1 MENRL
6 AKMAF
11 TRPNFNKL
19 LFMRSSNSNR
29 LIVGISGASGI
40 TYGIKAL
47 VQARDA
53 GLETHLV
60 VTKAAH
66 MTRAYETNFSANELR
81 DLADTSYPIDNVGA
95 KIASGSFSTEGMI
108 IAPCSVRTLA
118 AISLGL
124 NDNLLTRAADV
135 TLKERRP
142 LILLVRE
149 TPLTLAHLRAMTL
162 VTEMGGIIMPPMP
175 AFYLLPETIEAM
187 VNSTVS
193 HALELLNIEMPN
205 RSRWAGLHRSAQPEF
220 NKQK

>member
-1 MENRL
+1 
-6 AKMAF
+6 
-11 TRPNFNKL
+11 
-19 LFMRSSNSNR
+19 MRSPNSNR

-40 TYGIKAL
+40 IYGINTL
-47 VQARDA
+47 IQSREA

-66 MTRAYETNFSANELR
+66 MTRAHETNFSANELR
-81 DLADTSYPIDNVGA
+81 ALADSSYSVDNVGA
-95 KIASGSFSTEGMI
+95 TIASGSFSTEGMI
-108 IAPCSVRTLA
+108 IAPCSIRTLA

-175 AFYLLPETIEAM
+175 AFYLRPETIDAM
-187 VNSTVS
+187 VHSTVA
-193 HALELLNIEMPN
+193 HALELFNIEIPN
-205 RSRWAGLHRSAQPEF
+205 RVRWTGLHSQAVREY
-220 NKQK
+220 KQT

>member
-1 MENRL
+1 
-6 AKMAF
+6 MAF

-19 LFMRSSNSNR
+19 LFMKTSNSNR

-40 TYGIKAL
+40 TYGINTL

-53 GLETHLV
+53 GLETHLI

-81 DLADTSYPIDNVGA
+81 DLAGTSYPVDNVGA
-95 KIASGSFSTEGMI
+95 TIASGSFSTAGMI

-187 VNSTVS
+187 VNATVS

-205 RSRWAGLHRSAQPEF
+205 RSRWAGLHRPAQPEF

>member
-1 MENRL
+1 
-6 AKMAF
+6 
-11 TRPNFNKL
+11 
-19 LFMRSSNSNR
+19 MRSRNSNR

-40 TYGIKAL
+40 IYGINTL
-47 VQARDA
+47 IQSREA

-66 MTRAYETNFSANELR
+66 MTRAHETNFSANELR
-81 DLADTSYPIDNVGA
+81 ALADSSYSVDNVGA
-95 KIASGSFSTEGMI
+95 TIASGSFSTEGMI
-108 IAPCSVRTLA
+108 IAPCSIRTLA

-175 AFYLLPETIEAM
+175 AFYLRPETIDAM
-187 VNSTVS
+187 VHSTVA
-193 HALELLNIEMPN
+193 HALELFNIEIPN
-205 RSRWAGLHRSAQPEF
+205 RVRWTGLHSQAVREY
-220 NKQK
+220 KQT

>member
-1 MENRL
+1 
-6 AKMAF
+6 
-11 TRPNFNKL
+11 
-19 LFMRSSNSNR
+19 MRSPNSNR

-40 TYGIKAL
+40 IYGINTL
-47 VQARDA
+47 IQSREA

-66 MTRAYETNFSANELR
+66 MTRAHETNFSANELR
-81 DLADTSYPIDNVGA
+81 ALADSSYSVDNVGA
-95 KIASGSFSTEGMI
+95 TIASGSFSTEGMI
-108 IAPCSVRTLA
+108 IAPCSIRTLA

-175 AFYLLPETIEAM
+175 AFYLRPETIDAM
-187 VNSTVS
+187 VHSTVA
-193 HALELLNIEMPN
+193 HALELFNIEIPN
-205 RSRWAGLHRSAQPEF
+205 RARWTGLHSQAVREY
-220 NKQK
+220 KQT